1 MGYEP
6 DNKLTL
12 EWIKLDDGRMALVF
26 DEKTWKAFK
35 DNARA
40 RDKTPEQ
47 MITTA
52 VVGSFGP
59 ILMDNY
65 TLNRFLRR

>member
-1 MGYEP
+1 MNSEP

-12 EWIKLDDGRMALVF
+12 EWVKGNDGMALVF
-26 DEKTWKAFK
+26 DAKTWKVFE
-35 DNARA
+35 DNAKR
-40 RDKTPEQ
+40 RDTTAEQ

-52 VVGSFGP
+52 VAGCLGP

-65 TLNRFLRR
+65 ILNRFLGR